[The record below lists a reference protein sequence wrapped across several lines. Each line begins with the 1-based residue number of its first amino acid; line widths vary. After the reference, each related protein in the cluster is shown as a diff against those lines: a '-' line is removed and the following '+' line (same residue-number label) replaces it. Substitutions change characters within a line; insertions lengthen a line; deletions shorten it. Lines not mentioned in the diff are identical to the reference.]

1 MRTASRVNRGG
12 RCRPCGFSS
21 ALAHASLCIMQK
33 KQTCSIEGHWRR
45 RRERKKRETLA
56 SAPYN
61 EVRAQ
66 FSEQEA
72 ASGEQQRSEPFGHFM
87 KRTGL
92 PLFLFHHLWHASVSP
107 SLPGAI
113 PAAILS
119 GGDPRPPRKPSWSPL
134 GFRTETEERRGGGK
148 MKKRE
153 KACRLSLPLSSD
165 GCVNRPTAASA
176 PPQLRQWSN
185 GGRAEGASRIECSHF
200 RSCVK
205 NSHHSVASDIRG
217 KLVQWHGR
225 PKGRVSKRRNM
236 LDAVAMVT
244 LHFFPLLVVV

>member
-21 ALAHASLCIMQK
+21 ALAHASLCIIQK
-33 KQTCSIEGHWRR
+33 RQTCSIEGRWKR

-119 GGDPRPPRKPSWSPL
+119 GGDPRPPRKIQLVPARLPYR
-134 GFRTETEERRGGGK
+134 GGEERREKNEKRGKGVQIVPPSLLRWMREPTNGGL
-148 MKKRE
+148 R
-153 KACRLSLPLSSD
+153 SP
-165 GCVNRPTAASA
+165 AAS
-176 PPQLRQWSN
+176 PVVERGPR
-185 GGRAEGASRIECSHF
+185 GGSQ
-200 RSCVK
+200 
-205 NSHHSVASDIRG
+205 SD
-217 KLVQWHGR
+217 
-225 PKGRVSKRRNM
+225 
-236 LDAVAMVT
+236 
-244 LHFFPLLVVV
+244 